1 MGRKQ
6 AQAFLAAL
14 IAWPVW
20 AQEYNPALIPPQI
33 IGSPTTMTAIDGGD
47 DSTRLVNLG
56 FPFEYYGQTFTQAW
70 VSTNG
75 FVSFYGPANLC
86 CNGQPIEQAQR
97 NTIYGYWTDLI
108 SQGNPYYRTDSN
120 VSLFG
125 WYNTYEYG
133 TANQVTFEIGLFP
146 DGKIQFNYGS
156 LANTYHMV
164 TAGITGPT
172 SVDNVSLFHGQNV
185 QFLQNQS
192 GILSLTP
199 QEPEP
204 EPEPVFNPVEIAPSV
219 APDPVSESVVEAVQ
233 EEIVQETPAVVEEAI
248 QEAVEE
254 AVTETE
260 VVAET
265 VEEVVAENEAIVET
279 EEEAED
285 AREEERLSPDELEAL
300 AGGGADAGSVSD
312 GPTDAEAANALQN
325 ASESAQEAEE
335 ARQATQGPSGS
346 NGSVIASNGSS
357 GRDDSNV
364 QFFQKE
370 AIEDADTFSR
380 ETVLAVSVQNVAF
393 AAEADAQYNK
403 LNGEQTTTEAQE
415 GAYTLSVVDGSTF
428 GAPPVTGMVTDTT
441 SPSSQTQQME
451 LLNMAGMQGDMSAG
465 APTDIGDIG
474 SEDAATM
481 AQLAAIPEGYGAY
494 TQARIPDMPFY
505 QPRDI
510 YRGRRIPDA
519 SMALYQMMKG
529 NDATWTEMVESQ
541 YE

>member
-14 IAWPVW
+14 ITWPVW
-20 AQEYNPALIPPQI
+20 AQEYTPALIPPQI

-56 FPFEYYGQTFTQAW
+56 FPFQYYGQTFTQAW

-75 FVSFYGPANLC
+75 FVSFYGPSNLC
-86 CNGQPIEQAQR
+86 CDGVPIDRAQR

-108 SQGNPYYRTDSN
+108 SENNPYYRTDGN
-120 VSLFG
+120 ISLFG
-125 WYNTYEYG
+125 WYNTNEYG
-133 TANQVTFEIGLFP
+133 TPNRVTFEIGLFP

-156 LANTYHMV
+156 LANTHHTI
-164 TAGITGPT
+164 TAGITGPN

-192 GILSLTP
+192 GILLPIP
-199 QEPEP
+199 QEP
-204 EPEPVFNPVEIAPSV
+204 EPEPVFNPVDVAPSV
-219 APDPVSESVVEAVQ
+219 APDPVVEVVADTVSQDVTE
-233 EEIVQETPAVVEEAI
+233 ETPTAVEEAI

-254 AVTETE
+254 AVAETE
-260 VVAET
+260 VVSAT
-265 VEEVVAENEAIVET
+265 VEEVEVEVEAVAQAEEKTVEAR
-279 EEEAED
+279 D
-285 AREEERLSPDELEAL
+285 EERLSPDELQAL
-300 AGGGADAGSVSD
+300 AVGGVEGGMGD
-312 GPTDAEAANALQN
+312 GPSDAEVSSALQN
-325 ASESAQEAEE
+325 VEQSAQEAEE
-335 ARQATQGPSGS
+335 AKQSAAQSGPSGPT
-346 NGSVIASNGSS
+346 GSVSSS
-357 GRDDSNV
+357 GSKDDSNT
-364 QFFQKE
+364 QFFQRE

-380 ETVLAVSVQNVAF
+380 ETVLTVTTQNVAF
-393 AAEADAQYNK
+393 VAEADAQYNK

-428 GAPPVTGMVTDTT
+428 APSPVTGMVADSS

-451 LLNMAGMQGDMSAG
+451 LLNTAGMQGDMASG
-465 APTDIGDIG
+465 
-474 SEDAATM
+474 AATDVGDM
-481 AQLAAIPEGYGAY
+481 NNEDSAAMTQLASVPEGYVAY

-505 QPRDI
+505 QPKDI

-519 SMALYQMMKG
+519 NMILYRMMVG
-529 NDATWTEMVESQ
+529 QDSRWAEMVEDQ